1 MAQLVCPVPVSIL
14 THSNKLTAIAFA
26 MQNLTDALASQA
38 LLNIQHKGFAHIIP
52 VLYELQSPTYRVDTE
67 VFNIQF
73 HVAGRN
79 TACSVTDKGG
89 IFRGTGNKDWKVM

>member
-1 MAQLVCPVPVSIL
+1 LQVPVSIL

-26 MQNLTDALASQA
+26 MQNLTNALASKA
-38 LLNIQHKGFAHIIP
+38 LLRIQHKEFVHIIS

-67 VFNIQF
+67 VFNIHF
-73 HVAGRN
+73 HVAGRS

-89 IFRGTGNKDWKVM
+89 IFRGIGNKDWKVV